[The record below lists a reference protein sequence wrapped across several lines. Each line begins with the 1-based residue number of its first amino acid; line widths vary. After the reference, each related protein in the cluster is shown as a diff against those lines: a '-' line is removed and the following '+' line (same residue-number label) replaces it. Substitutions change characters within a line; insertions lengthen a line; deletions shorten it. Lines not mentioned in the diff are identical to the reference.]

1 MRTLDTH
8 LLGQYRKDLDQASR
22 QLFELGRA
30 AFEVRQMLR
39 HQPPEGVLLRRL
51 AVLDRV
57 LAKLPPEYRAAYE
70 ENE

>member
-1 MRTLDTH
+1 MRPVDAS

-51 AVLDRV
+51 VALERV

-70 ENE
+70 SEG